1 VAIQAGGIELGLAL
15 NTASF
20 NKSIKTANNSVK
32 NFVNGVSSAGSSVS
46 GLSKGLTGVGVA
58 AGATGYALIRM
69 SKAAFQVAADVA
81 EMNVAMEAVGKSTGI
96 GGAAIKG
103 AAKDIRK
110 MGIEMKASQE
120 IALLFVKGKMDLAK
134 ADDLARVAQDLA
146 VISQSNSTETAQTL
160 TYAIQNGNSQ
170 LLKSA
175 GITKYASEAY
185 ASYARELKISHAA
198 PENLILYTDGSSD
211 PSRTPIHAVGAV
223 LLVPALS
230 LVLHTMCQVPIDVV
244 ASWLPSGQHIH
255 LVELFACR
263 LP

>member
-1 VAIQAGGIELGLAL
+1 MAIQAGGIELGLAL

-58 AGATGYALIRM
+58 AGATGYALTRM

-120 IALLFVKGKMDLAK
+120 IALLFVKGKLDLAK
-134 ADDLARVAQDLA
+134 ADDLARVEQDLA
-146 VISQSNSTETAQTL
+146 VLSQ
-160 TYAIQNGNSQ
+160 
-170 LLKSA
+170 
-175 GITKYASEAY
+175 
-185 ASYARELKISHAA
+185 
-198 PENLILYTDGSSD
+198 
-211 PSRTPIHAVGAV
+211 
-223 LLVPALS
+223 
-230 LVLHTMCQVPIDVV
+230 
-244 ASWLPSGQHIH
+244 
-255 LVELFACR
+255 
-263 LP
+263 